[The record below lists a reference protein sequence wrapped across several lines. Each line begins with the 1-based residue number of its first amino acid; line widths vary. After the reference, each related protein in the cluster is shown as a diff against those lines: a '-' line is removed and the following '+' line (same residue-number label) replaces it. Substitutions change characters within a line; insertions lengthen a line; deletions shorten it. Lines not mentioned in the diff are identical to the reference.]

1 MSPSILADDFPLEST
16 IGMVEHP
23 PITTAD
29 NKVKISF
36 DFFMRT
42 PIQFKTYIS
51 FWVMS
56 TQNLSL
62 EKS

>member
-1 MSPSILADDFPLEST
+1 MSPFIEADDFPLEST
-16 IGMVEHP
+16 IGIVEQP
-23 PITTAD
+23 PIKAMD
-29 NKVKISF
+29 KRVKISC

-56 TQNLSL
+56 TQNL
-62 EKS
+62 

>member
-1 MSPSILADDFPLEST
+1 MSPFIEADDFPLLST
-16 IGMVEHP
+16 IGIDEHP

-56 TQNLSL
+56 M
-62 EKS
+62 